1 MFGVNDLQPIP
12 ASGGGKSALQMMKCA
27 VTDTKLMLSSVLLY
41 QSLGMPKKG
50 IVIPS

>member
-1 MFGVNDLQPIP
+1 MFGVNDPQPIP
-12 ASGGGKSALQMMKCA
+12 PRGGRSALQMIKCA
-27 VTDTKLMLSSVLLY
+27 VTDTKSSVLLY